1 MGYRYPYLMSET
13 TQPKGTEMITTTET
27 AKCYY
32 CEAKDRKNC
41 PHGNKPVSKIKV
53 LIHYR
58 NASGN
63 IHTSGASFDDLASMA
78 LQIESFIGSENLV
91 SIKVIK
97 EGN

>member
-1 MGYRYPYLMSET
+1 MET
-13 TQPKGTEMITTTET
+13 QTDT
-27 AKCYY
+27 
-32 CEAKDRKNC
+32 
-41 PHGNKPVSKIKV
+41 KIKV

-91 SIKVIK
+91 SIKFIK
-97 EGN
+97 